1 MRAASNPSKFL
12 RLGRTATLLWLGA
25 GLLMACVLVTAVAG
39 LVLARQEAVQVA
51 QARVERFVSGA
62 EAAINRSFLAV
73 DVLLAGLAEPLAEAD
88 ASTDPGRSD
97 RILAQVVRQNLQLRD
112 LALLDEGGHVL
123 ASAQPSSQR
132 LGLPVPPT
140 FLRELLSQSAPALA
154 ISAPV
159 MQFAS
164 AERVLFLARPMLI
177 GSQRRVLVAE
187 VPVSLVDSIIGQGSD
202 VVGLS
207 VTLERDDGLLLASMP
222 PRPLAA
228 EGVPALQVATATGAA
243 VAALGRL
250 DGAPALLASRP
261 TLYRNLLIS
270 AGTPLD
276 YALADWQRALG
287 VVVGVAAVFIA
298 LILASTAV
306 VLWHLSSLAR
316 TRSEL
321 ARSKRTLEQA
331 LEAMHDGFLLCDPQD
346 RVLAWNRRYLELFP
360 WLAQM
365 IRVGLP
371 FRELAMTAA
380 RSVPQAGA
388 DDGARAAWV
397 EHRLAA
403 RARGED
409 AHAQVV
415 AGDIVVHSIERRT
428 EDQSIVSVYRDI
440 TAAEHE
446 LAGAKAAAEAASLA
460 KSRFLAA
467 MSHEIRTPLNAVLGM
482 NGLLLA
488 SPLNPVQR
496 QHAELIRSS
505 GRSLL
510 TVINDILDLSK
521 IEAGKMELELADFDL
536 ADTVRDVVSLLD
548 VRAQAKGLVLS
559 LFCPGDL
566 IRVVRGDASRLRQVL
581 FNLIGNALKF
591 THHGSVAVS
600 LSQREMGATHI
611 ELTVAVRDTGIGI
624 PLEAMPKLFD
634 RFSQADSSTARRY
647 GGSGLGLAISQEI
660 AHLMGGRV
668 VVSSTPG
675 QGSEFRAML
684 VLARGT
690 QQAQEPERDSLPA
703 RSARPLRILVAE
715 DNGVNQILIKALLDQ
730 LGHSS
735 DIVVNG
741 VEVLRQVQ
749 AAHYDLVLMDIQMPE
764 MDGEAATR
772 HIRALPEPVG
782 RIPIIAMTANAMT
795 EDRAAYL
802 AAGMDD
808 YVAKPINAYA
818 LAAAIDGVG
827 MVDAQDAETTP

>member
-25 GLLMACVLVTAVAG
+25 GLLVACVLMTAVAG
-39 LVLARQEAVQVA
+39 LVLARQEAAQVA

-73 DVLLAGLAEPLAEAD
+73 DVLLAGLAEPLAD
-88 ASTDPGRSD
+88 AAASQDSGRSD

-123 ASAQPSSQR
+123 ASAQPGSQR
-132 LGLPVPPT
+132 LGLPVPPI
-140 FLRELLSQSAPALA
+140 FMRELLSQAVPALA

-187 VPVSLVDSIIGQGSD
+187 LPVSLIDSIIGQGSGL
-202 VVGLS
+202 VGLS

-222 PRPLAA
+222 PRPQAA
-228 EGVPALQVATATGAA
+228 YGVPALQVATATGAA
-243 VAALGRL
+243 VIAPGRL
-250 DGAPALLASRP
+250 DGATALLASRP

-276 YALADWQRALG
+276 YALAEWHRALG
-287 VVVGVAAVFIA
+287 VVAGVAAVFIA

-306 VLWHLSSLAR
+306 VQWHLSSLAR

-331 LEAMHDGFLLCDPQD
+331 LDAMHDGFLLCDPQD

-360 WLAQM
+360 WLASTM
-365 IRVGLP
+365 RIGLP

-380 RSVPQAGA
+380 RAMPQAGA
-388 DDGARAAWV
+388 DDAARTAWV
-397 EHRLAA
+397 EHRLVA
-403 RARGED
+403 RACGD
-409 AHAQVV
+409 GAHAQVLT
-415 AGDIVVHSIERRT
+415 GDIVVHSIERRT
-428 EDQSIVSVYRDI
+428 ADQSIVSVHRDI
-440 TAAEHE
+440 TAAERE

-505 GRSLL
+505 GQSLL

-536 ADTVRDVVSLLD
+536 SDTVRDVISLLD

-559 LFCPGDL
+559 LFCPSDL
-566 IRVVRGDASRLRQVL
+566 VRVVRGDASRLRQVL

-600 LSQREMGATHI
+600 LSQREIGATYI

-624 PLEAMPKLFD
+624 PPESMPKLFD
-634 RFSQADSSTARRY
+634 RFSQADSSTARRF

-690 QQAQEPERDSLPA
+690 PQAQEPERDSLPP
-703 RSARPLRILVAE
+703 RSARPQRILVAE

-730 LGHSS
+730 LGHFS
-735 DIVVNG
+735 DIVANG

-772 HIRALPEPVG
+772 LIRALPEPMG

-818 LAAAIDGVG
+818 LATAIDGVG
-827 MVDAQDAETTP
+827 VGVGVVEAAG

>member
-1 MRAASNPSKFL
+1 MRAASKPNKFL

-25 GLLMACVLVTAVAG
+25 GLLMACVLLTAVAG
-39 LVLARQEAVQVA
+39 LVLGRQEAVQVA

-73 DVLLAGLAEPLAEAD
+73 DVLLAGLAEPLAETD
-88 ASTDPGRSD
+88 VSTDPGRSD

-112 LALLDEGGHVL
+112 LALLDEAGRVL
-123 ASAQPSSQR
+123 ASAQPNSRR

-164 AERVLFLARPMLI
+164 AERVLFLARPMLV
-177 GSQRRVLVAE
+177 GNSRRVLVAE
-187 VPVSLVDSIIGQGSD
+187 VPVSLIDSIIGQGSD

-222 PRPLAA
+222 PREQAA
-228 EGVPALQVATATGAA
+228 TEVPALQVATASGQA
-243 VAALGRL
+243 VTAPGRL
-250 DGAPALLASRP
+250 DGVPSLLASRP
-261 TLYRNLLIS
+261 TLYRTLLIS

-276 YALADWQRALG
+276 YALADWYRALWVVAG
-287 VVVGVAAVFIA
+287 VVAVFVT
-298 LILASTAV
+298 LILASVAV
-306 VLWHLSSLAR
+306 VQWHLTSMAG

-331 LEAMHDGFLLCDPQD
+331 LDAMHDGFLLCDPQD

-360 WLAQM
+360 WLAPM
-365 IRVGLP
+365 MKVGLP
-371 FRELAMTAA
+371 FRDLAMTAA
-380 RSVPQAGA
+380 RSMPQAGA

-403 RARGED
+403 RARGD
-409 AHAQVV
+409 GAHAQVV

-428 EDQSIVSVYRDI
+428 ADQSVVSVHRDI
-440 TAAEHE
+440 TAAERE
-446 LAGAKAAAEAASLA
+446 LAGAKAAAEAASQA

-505 GRSLL
+505 GQILLSL
-510 TVINDILDLSK
+510 INDILDLSK

-536 ADTVRDVVSLLD
+536 ADTVRDVISLLD

-624 PLEAMPKLFD
+624 KPEAMATLFD
-634 RFSQADSSTARRY
+634 RFSQADSSTARRF
-647 GGSGLGLAISQEI
+647 GGSGLGLAIAQEI

-675 QGSEFRAML
+675 QGSDFRAML
-684 VLARGT
+684 MLARGT
-690 QQAQEPERDSLPA
+690 HQAQEPERDSLPG

-730 LGHSS
+730 LGHFS
-735 DIVVNG
+735 DIVANG
-741 VEVLRQVQ
+741 IEVLRQVQ

-772 HIRALPEPVG
+772 NIRALPEPVG
-782 RIPIIAMTANAMT
+782 RIPIIAMTANAMA
-795 EDRAAYL
+795 EDRANYL

-808 YVAKPINAYA
+808 YVAKPINAHA

-827 MVDAQDAETTP
+827 MVNAKDAETTS